1 MDMEALVGLMLMLLG
16 VSHAPVSSSRLVN
29 DCLSQGELKVSCLSE
44 GGDSPEYSWTL
55 DGRTLTDDKLLSGN
69 KKNNTIILNQDISG
83 LLACSVKN
91 NVSHVSAKK
100 QMSTCAPVSSSRLV
114 NDCLSQGELKVSC
127 LSEGGDSPEYSWTLD
142 GYTLTDDKLLSG
154 NKKNN
159 TIILNQDVSGLLACS
174 VKNMSVMSLLKSR
187 CRPVLWLVHSPLLI
201 LLVVGIAVMYAQK
214 KKKSNTNTPAEEA
227 GEQELTYADVRILQR
242 QGKPVKQREE
252 VEVEY
257 GQVKFSEQPRQAVEP
272 AGNDCV
278 YAMVRKDR

>member
-1 MDMEALVGLMLMLLG
+1 MKAAAGLLLMLLG
-16 VSHAPVSSSRLVN
+16 VSHAVETQCDGRKDGAQCYGALGGTLVLQLVDTASDIYKFQLKLNENVLLIVKENNILAKNGSIFTPSDGTFRINNLSRSDGAPVSSSRLVN

-55 DGRTLTDDKLLSGN
+55 DGHTLTDG
-69 KKNNTIILNQDISG
+69 
-83 LLACSVKN
+83 
-91 NVSHVSAKK
+91 
-100 QMSTCAPVSSSRLV
+100 
-114 NDCLSQGELKVSC
+114 
-127 LSEGGDSPEYSWTLD
+127 
-142 GYTLTDDKLLSG
+142 KLLSG

-174 VKNMSVMSLLKSR
+174 VKNNVSHVSAEKQMST
-187 CRPVLWLVHSPLLI
+187 C
-201 LLVVGIAVMYAQK
+201 
-214 KKKSNTNTPAEEA
+214 EEA